1 MHGVTRWLVG
11 RTAQAAVTFVVAA
24 VLMFFLMRLTPGDPL
39 ARLMGD
45 RPMTSEEVA
54 ALRGL
59 YGLDQPLPAQFT
71 RFVSGLAQGDLG
83 TSIEYRTPV
92 TTLIRQ
98 RLPASLL
105 LGGTVLVLNFTL
117 GVWLGALQAVRLGKR
132 LDRWLS
138 TLSLAGFAMPSFWL
152 GLILAWLVVIRWQQ
166 LPALGMIDPLLPAS
180 ASIGTRSLDI
190 ARHLILPAFTLSVV
204 SIAATMRYQRTAM
217 IDTSQEPYVRTAR
230 AKGLSER
237 RVVWRH
243 AWRTALFP
251 VITLFGL
258 WLPIVVTGSVFVEY
272 VFNWPGLGSLTAKA
286 ISGRDYPVIMG
297 ASLLAAS
304 LVITGTW
311 LTDIAYAVLDPRIRH
326 AT

>member
-1 MHGVTRWLVG
+1 MRRWIAG
-11 RTAQAAVTFVVAA
+11 RTAQAAVTIAVAA
-24 VLMFFLMRLTPGDPL
+24 VLMFVLMRVTPGDPL

-45 RPMTSEEVA
+45 RPMSAEEVA
-54 ALRGL
+54 ALQAL
-59 YGLDQPLPAQFT
+59 YGLDQPIPQQFT
-71 RFVSGLAQGDLG
+71 RFVSGLARGELG
-83 TSIEYRTPV
+83 VSIEYRIPV

-117 GVWLGALQAVRLGKR
+117 GIWLGALQAVRLGGR

-138 TLSLAGFAMPSFWL
+138 TLSLAAFAMPSFWL
-152 GLILAWLVVIRWQQ
+152 GLILAWLVGIRWHL
-166 LPALGMIDPLLPAS
+166 LPALGMIDPLLPPDA
-180 ASIGTRSLDI
+180 GVVVRSLDI
-190 ARHLILPAFTLSVV
+190 LRHLVLPALTLSIV

-217 IDTSQEPYVRTAR
+217 IEALREPYIRTAR

-237 RVVWRH
+237 RVIWRH

-258 WLPIVVTGSVFVEY
+258 WLPIVVTGSVFVEH

-297 ASLLAAS
+297 ASLLAAA
-304 LVITGTW
+304 LVVGGGW
-311 LTDIAYAVLDPRIRH
+311 LTDMAYAWLDPRVRH
-326 AT
+326 AA

>member
-1 MHGVTRWLVG
+1 
-11 RTAQAAVTFVVAA
+11 VVAA

-45 RPMTSEEVA
+45 RPMSSEEVA
-54 ALRGL
+54 ALRAL
-59 YGLDQPLPAQFT
+59 YGLDQPVPEQFT
-71 RFVSGLAQGDLG
+71 HFVGGLARGELG
-83 TSIEYRTPV
+83 VSIEYRIPV

-117 GVWLGALQAVRLGKR
+117 GIWLGALQAVRLGGR

-138 TLSLAGFAMPSFWL
+138 TLSLAAFAMPSFWL
-152 GLILAWLVVIRWQQ
+152 GLILAWLVGIRWHL
-166 LPALGMIDPLLPAS
+166 LPALGMIDPLLPPDVG
-180 ASIGTRSLDI
+180 IVVRSLDI
-190 ARHLILPAFTLSVV
+190 LRHLILPALTLSIV
-204 SIAATMRYQRTAM
+204 SIAATMRYQRAAM
-217 IDTSQEPYVRTAR
+217 IDALREPYVRTAR

-237 RVVWRH
+237 RVIWRH

-258 WLPIVVTGSVFVEY
+258 WLPIVVTGSVFVEH

-297 ASLLAAS
+297 ASLLAAA
-304 LVITGTW
+304 LVVGGGW
-311 LTDIAYAVLDPRIRH
+311 LTDMAYAWLDPRVRH
-326 AT
+326 AA

>member
-1 MHGVTRWLVG
+1 MTRWLIG
-11 RTAQAAVTFVVAA
+11 RTAQAAITFLVAA

-54 ALRGL
+54 TLRGL
-59 YGLDQPLPAQFT
+59 YGLDQPLPSQFT
-71 RFVSGLAQGDLG
+71 RFVAGLAQGDLG

-105 LGGTVLVLNFTL
+105 LGGTVLLLNFTL
-117 GVWLGALQAVRLGKR
+117 GVWLGALQAVRLGKP

-138 TLSLAGFAMPSFWL
+138 TISLAGFAVPSFWL
-152 GLILAWLVVIRWQQ
+152 GLILAWLVGIKWQL

-180 ASIGTRSLDI
+180 AGLGARSLDI

-217 IDTSQEPYVRTAR
+217 IDALREPYVRTAR

-237 RVVWRH
+237 RVIWRH
-243 AWRTALFP
+243 AWRTSLFP

-258 WLPIVVTGSVFVEY
+258 WLPIVVTGSVFVEH

-304 LVITGTW
+304 LVVGGGW
-311 LTDIAYAVLDPRIRH
+311 LTDVAYAALDPRTRR
-326 AT
+326 AQ